1 MYHSNHLLGN
11 GLPKYPVCLS
21 VLSQESLY
29 SFANDESRR
38 AQAIKKILPILFE
51 HYLGNYSNAR
61 KYLRLQC
68 LKGKID
74 RNIRIPV
81 HYVLVEDVFLL
92 DIYTYNI
99 KVKQRWQQIQILAL
113 LYQYS
118 YNRYGYQFSD

>member
-38 AQAIKKILPILFE
+38 AQAIKKQDHNIICILF
-51 HYLGNYSNAR
+51 GKSF
-61 KYLRLQC
+61 KLQS
-68 LKGKID
+68 LKEKID
-74 RNIRIPV
+74 SNIRIPV

-118 YNRYGYQFSD
+118 YNR